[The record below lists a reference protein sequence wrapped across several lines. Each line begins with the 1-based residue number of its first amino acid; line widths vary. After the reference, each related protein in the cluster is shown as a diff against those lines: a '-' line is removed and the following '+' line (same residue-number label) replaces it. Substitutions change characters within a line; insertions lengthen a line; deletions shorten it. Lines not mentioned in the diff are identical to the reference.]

1 MATVSIK
8 FSQNVIDQWQA
19 LGQKGQGVAQ
29 SVQTLLASLQDAS
42 NYVDAN
48 ISNAAWNRVGA
59 DIVVNYPDGTT
70 ETYKN
75 VVQDNPAASSGHAS
89 VGGYDF
95 HRNGVATISATGQFN
110 FDYALAGNT
119 LNFAPSAQGS
129 LFQHLRL
136 ATELP
141 SSSAQY
147 DPVFGN
153 SAIDVSGAL
162 REGADG
168 AVTGTLTN
176 VTVNFDKFLAST
188 TMQGSFSFD
197 AGAAGGIGGTLTTY
211 QENYYDGS
219 TATVSGAGIPL
230 NASQNIGQALLYGS
244 TYYGGGDNISVALPA
259 RLANAITIDAGDG
272 ADTVSLQGGGGQLG
286 AMGGNGNDRITLL
299 DNGHTVDGGSGL
311 DTVVLTG
318 ARAQATIHHTTSGQL
333 AYTVTDSAGSV
344 DQLTNVERLVF
355 GDGSA
360 YALDVDGNAGAAYR
374 IYQAAFNRT
383 PDAAGLGFWID
394 ALDHGQTAASMAQ
407 GFVSSAEFQQAYGTA
422 PANLDLVTKFYQN
435 ILHRAPDSA
444 GLNFWV
450 DALNGHAAAVPDVLA
465 AISES
470 AENKAALVGVI
481 GDGFAYTP
489 YGQA

>member
-8 FSQNVIDQWQA
+8 FSQNVIDQWQV
-19 LGQKGQGVAQ
+19 LGQQGHGLAQ
-29 SVQTLLASLQDAS
+29 SVQTLIASLQTAS
-42 NYVDAN
+42 DYVDAN
-48 ISNAAWNRVGA
+48 VSNAVWNRVGA

-70 ETYKN
+70 ETYRN
-75 VVQDNPAASSGHAS
+75 VVQDNPAATSGHAS

-95 HRNGVATISATGQFN
+95 HRNGVATVSASGQFN
-110 FDYALAGNT
+110 FDYALAGST

-129 LFQHLRL
+129 LFQHLQL

-153 SAIDVSGAL
+153 SSIEVGGAL
-162 REGADG
+162 RAGADG
-168 AVTGTLTN
+168 AYSGTLTN
-176 VTVNFDKFLAST
+176 ASVHFDKFLSSIS
-188 TMQGSFSFD
+188 MQGSFSLD
-197 AGAAGGIGGTLTTY
+197 SAASGGLGGTLTTY
-211 QENYYDGS
+211 QENYFDGS
-219 TATVSGAGIPL
+219 TATVSGASVPL

-244 TYYGGGDNISVALPA
+244 AYYGGDDNISVVLPG
-259 RLANAITIDAGDG
+259 RLVQAITIDAGAG
-272 ADTVSLQGGGGQLG
+272 AVYLQGGGGQLG
-286 AMGGNGNDRITLL
+286 VAAGTGNDRITLL
-299 DNGHTVDGGSGL
+299 DNGHAVDGGSGL
-311 DTVVLTG
+311 DTVVLTDT
-318 ARAQATIHHTTSGQL
+318 RTQVTIHHGAAGQP
-333 AYTVTDSAGSV
+333 AYTVTDADGKV

-355 GDGSA
+355 ADGGA
-360 YALDVDGNAGAAYR
+360 YALDIDGNAGTAYR

-383 PDAAGLGFWID
+383 PDTTGLGFWIN
-394 ALDHGQTAASMAQ
+394 ALDHGQTATSMAQ
-407 GFVSSAEFQQAYGTA
+407 GFVNSAEFQQAYGTA

-435 ILHRAPDSA
+435 ILHRAPDSG

-450 DALNGHAAAVPDVLA
+450 DALNGHAASVPDVLA